1 MENENVDSTGLVTIT
16 AARKVFSSNGASV
29 EALRGVD
36 INIKEGELVAITGES
51 GSGKTTLLSILGGIA
66 PPTMGSVIVDSIPIY
81 ELPIEKLADFRRE
94 YIGFVFQQ
102 FHLIP
107 YLTAVENVML
117 PLTITDIRGKKD
129 LALGALGRVGLEEK
143 AGRLPSQ
150 LSGGEQQRVA
160 IARALVNE
168 PPIVLADEPTGNL
181 DTKTGEEVFS
191 LLAEL
196 NRAGQTVIIV
206 THNPELAIKTH
217 RVIKMKDG
225 CIHSDSSIG

>member
-16 AARKVFSSNGASV
+16 AARKVFSSNGVSV

-117 PLTITDIRGKKD
+117 PLTITDTRGKKG